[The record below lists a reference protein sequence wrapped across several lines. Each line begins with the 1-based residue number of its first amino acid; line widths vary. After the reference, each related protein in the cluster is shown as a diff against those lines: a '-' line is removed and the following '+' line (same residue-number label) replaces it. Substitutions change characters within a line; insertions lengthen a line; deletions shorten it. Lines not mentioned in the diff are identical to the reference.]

1 MGRKGRRQRD
11 GKPGLD
17 GFVLVDKPKG
27 ITSFDVIR
35 SLRRILH
42 FRKMGHMGTLDPN
55 ATGLLPICLGKA
67 TRLSRYLLKA
77 DKRYRATI
85 RLGRATDTYD
95 ADGETVGETVEPP
108 EISREQ
114 LEAIL
119 AQYTGTFMQRPP
131 LYSAKKVD
139 GKRLYE
145 LAREGQV
152 VEPEPCQVTIYDIEI
167 LNIERDLL
175 ELDIHSSTGM
185 YVRSLAHD
193 IGNDIGCGA
202 FLEELKRLAVGMLDL
217 ENAHTLEA
225 IEAQQAEGKRDFL
238 RPMADLLPNYRAVQ
252 LNAFQIERV
261 RNGNPVVV
269 VDPAFGQDERV
280 RLFTQDGTFIA
291 VGETRKPLGS
301 MQIQIL
307 PKVVLI

>member
-1 MGRKGRRQRD
+1 MSGRGGRRQ
-11 GKPGLD
+11 LD

-35 SLRRILH
+35 QLRQILR

-67 TRLSRYLLKA
+67 TRLSRFLLKA

-95 ADGETVGETVEPP
+95 ADGTPVGEPVEPP
-108 EISREQ
+108 ELNAEE
-114 LEAIL
+114 LEGVL
-119 AQYTGTFMQRPP
+119 AKFRGTFKQRPP

-145 LAREGQV
+145 LAREGLV
-152 VEPEPCQVTIYDIEI
+152 VEPEPCEVTVYS
-167 LNIERDLL
+167 LDLL
-175 ELDIHSSTGM
+175 ERERDRLVVEIHGSTGM

-193 IGNDIGCGA
+193 IGRELGCGA
-202 FLEELKRLAVGMLDL
+202 FLEELERLAVGALSL
-217 ENAHTLEA
+217 ESAFKLEA
-225 IEAQQAEGKRDFL
+225 IEKMEAAEDRSFL
-238 RPMADLLPNYRAVQ
+238 RPMEELLPNYPRIEI
-252 LNAFQIERV
+252 NAFQVERV
-261 RNGNPVVV
+261 RNGSPIVVHS
-269 VDPAFGQDERV
+269 PMIESGQRV
-280 RLFTQDGTFIA
+280 RIFDSEARMIA
-291 VGETRKPLGS
+291 VGEAKRPLGS
-301 MQIQIL
+301 MQTQVL